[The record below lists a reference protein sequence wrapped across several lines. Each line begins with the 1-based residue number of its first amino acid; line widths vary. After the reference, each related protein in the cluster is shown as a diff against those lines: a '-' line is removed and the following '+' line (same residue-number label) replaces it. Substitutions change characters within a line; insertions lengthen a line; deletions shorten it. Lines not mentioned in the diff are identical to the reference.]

1 MKPMSTTH
9 KIALFDT
16 VELTE
21 AVETAPAGSRGG
33 VVELLDD
40 DTAMVEVMT
49 MPLEPALDRIVV
61 APLAKLRRVGGRP
74 ITAAKPKDVA
84 A

>member
-1 MKPMSTTH
+1 MPAIHEITLYDM
-9 KIALFDT
+9 

-33 VVELLDD
+33 VVDLLGDD
-40 DTAMVEVMT
+40 MAMIEVMT

-61 APLAKLRRVGGRP
+61 APLAKLRRVDDSQ
-74 ITAAKPKDVA
+74 AA
-84 A
+84 

>member
-1 MKPMSTTH
+1 MDSMPATH
-9 KIALFDT
+9 EISCFDT
-16 VELTE
+16 VELVE
-21 AVETAPAGSRGG
+21 SVETAPAGSRGA

-61 APLAKLRRVGGRP
+61 APLTKLRHMSATGLTPPPPARQR
-74 ITAAKPKDVA
+74 
-84 A
+84 

>member
-1 MKPMSTTH
+1 MPVTH
-9 KIALFDT
+9 EISCFDT

-21 AVETAPAGSRGG
+21 ALEAAPAGSRGA

-61 APLAKLRRVGGRP
+61 APLTKLRHISASGLTPPPSAHRR
-74 ITAAKPKDVA
+74 
-84 A
+84 

>member
-1 MKPMSTTH
+1 MKPMPTTH
-9 KIALFDT
+9 EIALFDT

-61 APLAKLRRVGGRP
+61 APLAKLRRIP
-74 ITAAKPKDVA
+74 AAPAKAKDVA

>member
-1 MKPMSTTH
+1 MPATH
-9 KIALFDT
+9 EIALFDT

-21 AVETAPAGSRGG
+21 AIETAPAGSRGG
-33 VVELLDD
+33 VVDLLDD

-49 MPLEPALDRIVV
+49 MPLEPVLDRIVV

>member
-21 AVETAPAGSRGG
+21 AIETAPAGSRGG

-61 APLAKLRRVGGRP
+61 APLAKLRRISATPAKSKV
-74 ITAAKPKDVA
+74 IAA
-84 A
+84 

>member
-1 MKPMSTTH
+1 MKPMPTTH
-9 KIALFDT
+9 EIALFDT

-49 MPLEPALDRIVV
+49 MPPEPALDRIVV
-61 APLAKLRRVGGRP
+61 APLAKLRR
-74 ITAAKPKDVA
+74 IAAKPAKRSGLA

>member
-1 MKPMSTTH
+1 MSTTH
-9 KIALFDT
+9 KITLFDT

-21 AVETAPAGSRGG
+21 AIETAPAGSRGG

-40 DTAMVEVMT
+40 ETAMVEVMT

-74 ITAAKPKDVA
+74 VTPAKPKGLA